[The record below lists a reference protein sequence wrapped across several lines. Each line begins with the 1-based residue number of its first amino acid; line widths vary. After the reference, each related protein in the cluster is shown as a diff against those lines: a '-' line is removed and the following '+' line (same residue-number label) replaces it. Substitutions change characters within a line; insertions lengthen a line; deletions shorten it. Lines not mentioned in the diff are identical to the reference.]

1 MEELKLE
8 VIKGLFDNQNWQD
21 VEGYAEGTKAK
32 MLRDDGY
39 AKTMLLKLPKGF
51 RADRHTHSTI
61 EQFVVIKGAYAS
73 EGVEYPEGSYAMFD
87 ANEEHG
93 PFEAKE
99 ETLILVIRDPKT
111 Y

>member
-1 MEELKLE
+1 MEEQKLE
-8 VIKGLFDNQNWQD
+8 VIKGLFEDRDWQEI
-21 VEGYAEGTKAK
+21 EGYAEGTKAK

-51 RADRHTHSTI
+51 RADRHTHSTV
-61 EQFVVIKGAYAS
+61 EQFIVLKGEYAS
-73 EGVEYPEGSYAMFD
+73 DDAAYPEGSYVMFD

-99 ETLILVIRDPKT
+99 ETLILVIRDSKT

>member
-1 MEELKLE
+1 MEDVKLG
-8 VIKGLFDNQNWQD
+8 VITGLFNDQNWED
-21 VEGYAEGTKAK
+21 VEGYAAGTKAK
-32 MLRDDGY
+32 MLRDDGF

-61 EQFVVIKGAYAS
+61 EQFVVIKGEYAG
-73 EGVEYPEGSYAMFD
+73 EDVAYPEGSYATFD

-99 ETLILVIRDPKT
+99 ETLILVIRDPRT
-111 Y
+111 H